1 MQNRSLSI
9 KKEVKQNGIG
19 IVRVSTQLARE
30 QRVHSEK
37 YHLYHLQLQEISTL
51 VEVQNLFSFQ
61 SKRSKLKWDWR
72 NSYCY

>member
-51 VEVQNLFSFQ
+51 VEVKKNVLFPI
-61 SKRSKLKWDWR
+61 KKE
-72 NSYCY
+72 